1 MLAFNGK
8 ELTRNY
14 VVNYAKTVEVGGQ
27 QVALFD
33 VGDGG
38 NQCGTATVIVWKP
51 ENGAVESAVAG
62 DDCGSPPA
70 AVTEQ
75 SIYFVPFLLPG
86 ASKPAQMWTPSD
98 GLRVAGTLAFTP
110 QPGTDWKDLDPA
122 KLHNIV
128 DAFDNEA
135 VYAAGKQLLGDAITD
150 VATGLLVGGA
160 RNRRRP
166 ACSTQVAACRM
177 LAAAPTLSWGSTPA
191 ATSSIS
197 RSKAKIRMR
206 RPGRPSRSGPLT

>member
-1 MLAFNGK
+1 MA
-8 ELTRNY
+8 
-14 VVNYAKTVEVGGQ
+14 GQ

-51 ENGAVESAVAG
+51 ENGEVQSAAAG

-75 SIYFVPFLLPG
+75 SIYFVPYLLPG
-86 ASKPAQMWTPSD
+86 ASKIGANVDPD
-98 GLRVAGTLAFTP
+98 RRVEGRRHAVFTP
-110 QPGTDWKDLDPA
+110 QPGTDWEDLDPA

-150 VATGLLVGGA
+150 VATGLLVGGG
-160 RNRRRP
+160 
-166 ACSTQVAACRM
+166 TE
-177 LAAAPTLSWGSTPA
+177 STPSGVFYASGCVPHACGGADAFMAVDPQRPQTLFRA
-191 ATSSIS
+191 AKRKSG
-197 RSKAKIRMR
+197 AVDLAVHQGLA
-206 RPGRPSRSGPLT
+206 GRGEGSQ